1 MTQRT
6 LYPISLWEAH
16 PKVRDKF
23 SARLSKLFIINI
35 WILNVKIAI
44 NIFYNTIIF
53 FKIIININ

>member
-6 LYPISLWEAH
+6 LYSISLWVAR

-23 SARLSKLFIINI
+23 SARLNKFFSINI
-35 WILNVKIAI
+35 WILNIKIAI

-53 FKIIININ
+53 QDNY